1 MCARPKLS
9 RGKIEILLLLRI
21 LFLLLN
27 RGTSVWR
34 LASLAQGGTGVQG
47 YRGTGVGVDDTE

>member
-1 MCARPKLS
+1 MCARPRLS

-34 LASLAQGGTGVQG
+34 LASLAQG